1 MQQLGPLFH
10 YYEETR
16 LIFLG
21 PQLWSQSLAESK
33 LETQY
38 FDLTLFPGAW
48 SSDLNSQSAQ
58 SLKRSMQESGGEETD
73 LWAAL
78 GYDFVRFSA
87 LVGGGQSSTEAF
99 NQALAQAAN
108 RMSWSLAPMHWDAG
122 RATQDLFLFQPT
134 ESGMV
139 LADMEKMRQT
149 REQRQTRR
157 EERRIQLETKKQ

>member
-1 MQQLGPLFH
+1 
-10 YYEETR
+10 
-16 LIFLG
+16 
-21 PQLWSQSLAESK
+21 
-33 LETQY
+33 
-38 FDLTLFPGAW
+38 
-48 SSDLNSQSAQ
+48 
-58 SLKRSMQESGGEETD
+58 MQESGGEETD

-87 LVGGGQSSTEAF
+87 LVGGGQSSTDAF
-99 NQALAQAAN
+99 NQALAQAAS